1 MIDSDAM
8 KDPIYDTIRDLILDK
23 NTTVQ
28 DLAAE
33 DPLFLEFAN
42 AIEEAYVSFMNNKYE
57 SGESIHTAMRTGVN
71 STVEAL
77 SRYLEGIRQADYSY
91 STQEKLSAVIDYT
104 LSKAGQYTKGMIAR
118 AYGGMLLQIHDNGV
132 EKYFVKSLAYLETR
146 HGPFH
151 VHNLSND
158 NPFSVYTELLWQ
170 YLPTDTRETNT
181 HYRSRLETLHI
192 LCEHTPE
199 ALSLQSPYRTSSLLN
214 RLLLLA
220 SIRKQQN
227 KMPEDLFKNPVT
239 ETNDLVWQSIV
250 TFCERVKPLITSKIC
265 STIKQNWLKPKKT
278 RWATQDLKPAGTV
291 LAFLINN
298 GGRFAAGNWKPHLE
312 GWNLSTTDFS
322 NQKAL
327 PEVDTKTTVV
337 HPKESLET
345 TLKRF
350 QNVPAG
356 ELGRMIDQLTPRI
369 AGMEWQPPQTKI
381 LKQVLAQLHP
391 KKSQCSYAPTEQPEQ
406 SVLILPAQQ
415 PIQYATAGELFEAY
429 DAFGQID
436 FDALRRRAELAGAP
450 IVEGRRPGGDFS
462 QQNLAGAFL
471 CSGLQKGNLTG
482 VNAAD
487 AVFAYTD
494 LREADLSE
502 GDFSG
507 AVFYGVDLRGAN
519 LRGANFENARFINCR
534 MGPLHS
540 KPMDMSWANFNIH
553 YMHQSTWDGPIELR
567 ETTIS
572 GIFSHCKISKLD
584 MRDATVNKVIFV
596 ATLADTLQFSETA
609 TDIEIAHSS
618 RVHATHPNPNEIYV
632 DETSYHQ
639 ESLIYIPCSSNVSG
653 LIIPDLLSQDSIGC
667 PLGGELHNNPNVPWS
682 TKSQDLQ
689 LASLLEAKQLGMS
702 L

>member
-42 AIEEAYVSFMNNKYE
+42 AIEEAYVSFKNNKYE
-57 SGESIHTAMRTGVN
+57 SWESIHTAMRMGVN

-118 AYGGMLLQIHDNGV
+118 AYGGMLLQIRDNDV
-132 EKYFVKSLAYLETR
+132 EKYVKSLAYLETR

-158 NPFSVYTELLWQ
+158 TPFSVYTELLWQ
-170 YLPTDTRETNT
+170 YLPTDTPERNT
-181 HYRSRLETLHI
+181 HYRSSLETLHI
-192 LCEHTPE
+192 LCEHAPE
-199 ALSLQSPYRTSSLLN
+199 TLYDKDSILD

-227 KMPEDLFKNPVT
+227 KMPEDLFDNPVS

-250 TFCERVKPLITSKIC
+250 TFCERVKPPITFYVI
-265 STIKQNWLKPKKT
+265 STIEQNWPKLNKKPWEAKNLKPREK
-278 RWATQDLKPAGTV
+278 V

-298 GGRFAAGNWKPHLE
+298 GAQFGAGYGQPHLE

-369 AGMEWQPPQTKI
+369 AGMEWQPRQTKI
-381 LKQVLAQLHP
+381 LKQIVTQLQLNE
-391 KKSQCSYAPTEQPEQ
+391 SQCSYLPTEQPEQ

-507 AVFYGVDLRGAN
+507 AVFYGVDLRGTDLRMAN
-519 LRGANFENARFINCR
+519 LANARFINCR

-572 GIFSHCKISKLD
+572 GIFSHCKVSKLD